1 MPNDKSANKSGHSVP
16 KVLHCHAYFGPQLG
30 TQGVAGQAALKSV
43 QLINAF
49 GARLSHSIVS
59 ARGAAIEGRSE
70 IQSLSSVA
78 YPSDFPSLS
87 GWPTLGRL
95 LALAKAMQGYD
106 LILTYG
112 WEAMDAA
119 MAHTVFGQSMGLAP
133 LIHHENGFGPE
144 ESGKLKASRNWYRRI
159 ALGRAHGL
167 VVSSERLEAVALQT
181 WYQPIG
187 RVRHINHGIK
197 ARNFSGKRRPDALR
211 RVVKHEG
218 EKWIGAQV
226 DGAIDPAALKL
237 LIASFAPLPQD
248 WHLVIL
254 GEGLSGGA
262 VEEIV
267 REAAAQFDV
276 SHRVHLPGGSP
287 DPAKVMG
294 LFDIFAEA
302 STDAQ
307 MPDAVLQAM
316 AAGLP
321 IASFDVGDIA
331 ASTAASNAPFLVD
344 PAQPSLLGVSL
355 DELVEIGDRRAI
367 IGEENRQHA
376 QSNFDEK
383 AMIDSYRRLYANAL
397 GREI

>member
-1 MPNDKSANKSGHSVP
+1 M
-16 KVLHCHAYFGPQLG
+16 
-30 TQGVAGQAALKSV
+30 AALQNV

-59 ARGAAIEGRSE
+59 ARDGVLDARAE
-70 IQSLSSVA
+70 ILSSIPVHF
-78 YPSDFPSLS
+78 PGDFPSLN
-87 GWPTLGRL
+87 GWPTPGRL

-119 MAHTVFGQSMGLAP
+119 MAHTVFGQSMGLPP
-133 LIHHENGFGPE
+133 LIHHENGFGSE
-144 ESGKLKASRNWYRRI
+144 EAGKLKASRNWYRRI

-167 VVSSERLEAVALQT
+167 VVPSERLEAVALQT

-187 RVRHINHGIK
+187 RVKHISHGVK
-197 ARNFSGKRRPDALR
+197 TSSFTGKCRPDALR
-211 RVVKHEG
+211 RVVKRDG
-218 EKWIGAQV
+218 EKWVGAKV
-226 DGAIDPAALKL
+226 DSVSDLAALKL

-254 GEGLSGGA
+254 GEGADEGVA
-262 VEEIV
+262 
-267 REAAAQFDV
+267 REVAAEFEA

-294 LFDIFAEA
+294 LFDIFAEPSA
-302 STDAQ
+302 HAQ
-307 MPDAVLQAM
+307 MPLAVLQAM

-321 IASFDVGDIA
+321 IAGFDVGDIG
-331 ASTAASNAPFLVD
+331 ASAAASNAPFIVD
-344 PAQPSLLGVSL
+344 PAQPSLLGTAL
-355 DELVEIGDRRAI
+355 EELVGIGDERSAI
-367 IGEENRQHA
+367 GADNRQKA
-376 QSNFDEK
+376 QANFDEK
-383 AMIDSYRRLYANAL
+383 PMIESYRRLYASAV

>member
-1 MPNDKSANKSGHSVP
+1 MPRDTVSNKASSKLGNPAP
-16 KVLHCHAYFGPQLG
+16 KVLHCHASFG
-30 TQGVAGQAALKSV
+30 TEGVAGQAALKSV

-59 ARGAAIEGRSE
+59 AQGAAIEGRSE
-70 IQSLSSVA
+70 ISSSSPVA
-78 YPSDFPSLS
+78 YPSDFPSLK
-87 GWPTLGRL
+87 GWPTPGRL

-133 LIHHENGFGPE
+133 LIHHENGFGAE
-144 ESGKLKASRNWYRRI
+144 EANKLKASRNWYRRI

-187 RVRHINHGIK
+187 RVKQINHGIK
-197 ARNFSGKRRPDALR
+197 TSRFTGQCRPDALR
-211 RVVKHEG
+211 RVVKREG
-218 EKWIGAQV
+218 EKWVGAQV

-254 GEGLSGGA
+254 GESPDA
-262 VEEIV
+262 EIA

-287 DPAKVMG
+287 DPTKVMG
-294 LFDIFAEA
+294 LFDIFAEP

-307 MPDAVLQAM
+307 MLISVLQAM

-331 ASTAASNAPFLVD
+331 ASVAATNAPFIVD
-344 PAQPSLLGVSL
+344 PAQPSLLGISL
-355 DELVEIGDRRAI
+355 EELVGIGDQRAI
-367 IGEENRQHA
+367 IGAENRQQV
-376 QSNFDEK
+376 QSYFDEK
-383 AMIDSYRRLYANAL
+383 PMIESYRRLYANAL